1 MTCKRFDDWI
11 KDAVHNSLSPR
22 REAELRAHMSICAD
36 CRQLFAQEQRLV
48 GAIDRALTEC
58 FDREPLPDFAARVR
72 ICLSEEHKVSQS
84 RAKSVSGMWL
94 PAGALG
100 ILLLVVFLIIFWSF
114 NWPTSFR
121 RSALTQSRT
130 MPAANPTFNKRP
142 KPGNHV
148 SIVAPQSHGLRALR
162 AVAHA
167 NNFNKTVPERRPPD
181 TQVLVH
187 PGQWAAIV
195 QLSLAAQSRP
205 VFRGSSI
212 VETAKRQEP
221 VEIKPFEIKAVNVEP
236 VEIEPVG
243 VHEVV
248 IDADF

>member
-11 KDAVHNSLSPR
+11 KDAVHNSLNPR
-22 REAELRAHMSICAD
+22 REVKLKAHMSICAD
-36 CRQLFAQEQRLV
+36 CQQLFAQEQRLV
-48 GAIDRALTEC
+48 GAIDRALAEC
-58 FDREPLPDFAARVR
+58 FDREPSADFAGRVR
-72 ICLSEEHKVSQS
+72 ICLSKEHEVGQS
-84 RAKSVSGMWL
+84 RAQSVSGMWL

-100 ILLLVVFLIIFWSF
+100 ISLLVLFLLTFWSF

-121 RSALTQSRT
+121 RST
-130 MPAANPTFNKRP
+130 PAANSTFDKGL

-148 SIVAPQSHGLRALR
+148 PIIAPQSHGSRALR
-162 AVAHA
+162 AIAHA
-167 NNFNKTVPERRPPD
+167 NTFNITVPERRPPD

-195 QLSLAAQSRP
+195 RLSLAAQSGP
-205 VFRGSSI
+205 LLRGSSV

-221 VEIKPFEIKAVNVEP
+221 VEIKPVEINALNVEP
-236 VEIEPVG
+236 VEIEPVV

-248 IDADF
+248 IDAGF